1 MRFIL
6 VLMGVLVSCDVFAAA
21 PAPTG
26 AASFESFLPL
36 IIIFVL
42 FYFLFIRP
50 QMKQRKAH
58 RALLTQLGV
67 GDEVVTSGGI
77 LGKVVSVT
85 EQFCEIEIDSKVK
98 MKLQKDHVTNVLP
111 KGTMKTA

>member
-1 MRFIL
+1 MRFIFA
-6 VLMGVLVSCDVFAAA
+6 LMGVFFSFDVFAAA
-21 PAPTG
+21 PAPAG
-26 AASFESFLPL
+26 VGGIESFLPL

-50 QMKQRKAH
+50 QMKQRKTH
-58 RALLTQLGV
+58 RALLSQLSV

-77 LGKVVSVT
+77 LGKVLSVT
-85 EQFCEIEIDSKVK
+85 DQFCEIEIDAKVK

-111 KGTMKTA
+111 KGTMKTV